1 MSSTVPTF
9 SKRQSTNFKV
19 EIFVD
24 NDKDNNT
31 LLKFYTYK
39 FFH

>member
-1 MSSTVPTF
+1 MSSTVPT
-9 SKRQSTNFKV
+9 KRQSTNFKV

-24 NDKDNNT
+24 NDKDNT

-39 FFH
+39 YFHKT